1 VKYVKL
7 SEVPVGAKVMVKDVE
22 ESEISPKLRAIGIL
36 PGVTITV
43 VKNAPMGD
51 PRMYKVFNKLISL
64 RQSEASL
71 VEVEILRDSVIPLSS
86 ATPGLYKVK
95 QILGG
100 YIVRRWLS
108 KVGITEGS
116 TIKLLSDRRV
126 GTSLGTFDIG
136 FGKLSKILVISAE
149 TQSEQGS

>member
-1 VKYVKL
+1 VKL
-7 SEVPVGAKVMVKDVE
+7 SEVPVGARVVVKNVE

-71 VEVEILRDSVIPLSS
+71 VEVEILKDSVIPLSI
-86 ATPGLYKVK
+86 AVPGLYKVK

-100 YIVRRWLS
+100 YGVHRWLS
-108 KVGITEGS
+108 KIGITEGS
-116 TIKLLSDRRV
+116 TIKLLEDRRV
-126 GTSLGTFDIG
+126 VTPLGTFIIG

>member
-1 VKYVKL
+1 MKL
-7 SEVPVGAKVMVKDVE
+7 SEVPVGARVVVKNVE

-71 VEVEILRDSVIPLSS
+71 VEVEILKDSVIPLFI
-86 ATPGLYKVK
+86 AVPGLYKVK

-100 YIVRRWLS
+100 YGVHRWLS
-108 KVGITEGS
+108 KIGITEGS
-116 TIKLLSDRRV
+116 TIKLLEDRRV
-126 GTSLGTFDIG
+126 VTPLGTFVIG

>member
-1 VKYVKL
+1 VKL
-7 SEVPVGAKVMVKDVE
+7 SEAPVGAKVMVKDVE

-51 PRMYKVFNKLISL
+51 PRMYKVFDKLISL

-71 VEVEILRDSVIPLSS
+71 VEVEILRDSVIPLAC

-100 YIVRRWLS
+100 YIIHRWLS

-116 TIKLLSDRRV
+116 IIRLLGDRRV
-126 GTSLGTFDIG
+126 VTSLGTFDIG

>member
-1 VKYVKL
+1 MKL
-7 SEVPVGAKVMVKDVE
+7 SEAPVGAKVMVKDVE
-22 ESEISPKLRAIGIL
+22 ESEISPKLRAIGIM

-43 VKNAPMGD
+43 VKSAPMGD
-51 PRMYKVFNKLISL
+51 PRIYKVFNKLISL

-71 VEVEILRDSVIPLSS
+71 VEVEILRDSIIPLSS

-100 YIVRRWLS
+100 HIIHRRLS

-116 TIKLLSDRRV
+116 TIRLLGDRRV
-126 GTSLGTFDIG
+126 VTSLGTFHIG
-136 FGKLSKILVISAE
+136 FGKLSKILVTSAE